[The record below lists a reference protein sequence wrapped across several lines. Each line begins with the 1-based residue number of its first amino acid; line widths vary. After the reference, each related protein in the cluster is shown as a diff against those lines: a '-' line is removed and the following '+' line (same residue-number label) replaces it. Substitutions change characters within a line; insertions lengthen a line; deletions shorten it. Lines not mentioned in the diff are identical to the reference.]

1 MKQLL
6 RNFVSRLTTA
16 LPWLDLHT
24 LGTLAFAVV
33 FIGAMVWLI
42 PPDHPLTRA
51 LANQAATATI
61 TPSAVAAT
69 EVGPT
74 VVGATEIA
82 PIPTQPGQHTGPTRT
97 PLPPEYRNNSQ
108 QTVGIAFLGA
118 VLALIVMVGVLLFM
132 PREER

>member
-42 PPDHPLTRA
+42 PPDHPRTRA

-69 EVGPT
+69 EVE
-74 VVGATEIA
+74 ATEIA